1 MAFRTVAALAL
12 ALRGVTASAFA
23 EDPARPNLTEWKGAQ
38 AEKAAAADAAAAKE
52 KKMAA
57 VNKAIELMESLQAQV
72 LQEGEAEAKTYEK
85 FACFCKDTTKEKIEA
100 IQKNEDSKEELS
112 ATIEELSTK
121 REDQDAL
128 IQEKQDEIAKLEEE
142 QKVKDS
148 ERAGTKKEY
157 DTNAADLTAALEALQ
172 GAIKTLKASKKPSF
186 AQVQSI
192 SETIKTAALLADALG
207 VGGAAAGKAAE
218 MFLQQEPAE
227 GAPANEVQM
236 QDYDFHSDG
245 IIKTLE
251 KLLDDFRKEKV
262 EVDKAEVESVKAY
275 DEFTQTTT
283 HAIKMANEVIEKTK
297 KAREDTIAEIEVNN
311 QELSTVEAS
320 LLEDKAYAN
329 KLSQMCTDKAK
340 TWDQRSKLR
349 AAELATITQAVGII
363 RDAVSAKTTAA
374 TVRLA
379 QRTASVRRAE
389 VVASDDGAME
399 AIEADAEAA
408 ESLVQIS
415 AHRHRLRGAPRRSG
429 ASGEAEAKSAALAV
443 LRSSGAQLKSTLL
456 TALASKIASDPFA
469 KVKVLIQEL
478 IERLLQEAANEA
490 NHKGWCDKALSDA
503 KQRRDYAAEEIQ
515 ALNAEMEKLEARLD
529 SLKEDLATLTKEIG
543 ELKDARQKAEE
554 ERAAESAEN
563 KNTIEEAGTGLSALN
578 MCIDLLDKFYKTA
591 KKEKVDLSLAQGP
604 EDDAPDAGFENGE
617 AYTGAQSESGGI
629 LGMLDVMKSDFE
641 RTIEDTQMA
650 EEQAK
655 QDHLAFMT
663 ESGKSLAQKE
673 EAEAQRSAQLQDAED
688 KFGEVELSLDG
699 ESKALNT
706 ALVELIELKPVC
718 LQTGMTY
725 QERVEM
731 RKEEIEALKKA
742 MCILEQYAQYGP
754 EGAGDSC

>member
-1 MAFRTVAALAL
+1 V
-12 ALRGVTASAFA
+12 
-23 EDPARPNLTEWKGAQ
+23 RPNLTEWKGKQ
-38 AEKAAAADAAAAKE
+38 AEKAAAADAKAAKD

-57 VNKAIELMESLQAQV
+57 VNKAVELMESLQAQV
-72 LQEGEAEAKTYEK
+72 LEEGEAEAKTYEK
-85 FACFCKDTTKEKIEA
+85 FACFCKDTTKEKVEA
-100 IQKNEDSKEELS
+100 IQKGEDSKAELS
-112 ATIEELSTK
+112 ATIEELTTN
-121 REDQDAL
+121 REDQDLL
-128 IQEKQDEIAKLEEE
+128 IREKQDEIAKLEEE
-142 QKVKDS
+142 QKVKDA

-157 DTNAADLTAALEALQ
+157 DTNAADLTAALEALE

-192 SETIKTAALLADALG
+192 SETLKTAALLADALG
-207 VGGAAAGKAAE
+207 VDGAAAGKVAD
-218 MFLQQEPAE
+218 MFLQEPAE
-227 GAPANEVQM
+227 GAPTNEVQM

-262 EVDKAEVESVKAY
+262 EIDKAEVESVKAY

-283 HAIKMANEVIEKTK
+283 HAIKMANEVIDKTK
-297 KAREDTIAEIEVNN
+297 KQREDTISEIEASN

-320 LLEDKAYAN
+320 LLEDKEYTN

-349 AAELATITQAVGII
+349 AAELATITQAISII
-363 RDAVSAKTTAA
+363 KDAVSAKTTAA
-374 TVRLA
+374 TMRLA
-379 QRTASVRRAE
+379 QRTASVRHAE
-389 VVASDDGAME
+389 AVASDDHAME
-399 AIEADAEAA
+399 AIELDAEAA
-408 ESLVQIS
+408 DSLVQIS
-415 AHRHRLRGAPRRSG
+415 AHRHRIQRLRGAPRG
-429 ASGEAEAKSAALAV
+429 AGAGNAEEEAKSAAISV
-443 LRSSGAQLKSTLL
+443 LTSRGAQLKSTLL
-456 TALASKIASDPFA
+456 TSLASKIAADPFA

-490 NHKGWCDKALSDA
+490 NHKGWCDKAMSDA

-515 ALNAEMEKLEARLD
+515 TLNAEMAKLEARLD
-529 SLKEDLATLTKEIG
+529 SLKEDLATLEKEIG
-543 ELKDARQKAEE
+543 ELKDSRQQAEE
-554 ERAAESAEN
+554 EREAESAEN
-563 KNTIEEAGTGLSALN
+563 KKTVEEATTGLDALN